1 MSKREALVD
10 VLVHGDAEQ
19 FRLALAQRDL
29 ELLPGN
35 GDYILKQRGQ
45 PMPEPAPAYR
55 APAYPAPGYRAPG
68 YGTPAYPS
76 PTYPPAGGA
85 SGDRKSVVSGKSG
98 SVRVDLGGRR
108 IIKKQTENTHKYHE
122 DNDTHKSR

>member
-1 MSKREALVD
+1 MRISDWSSD
-10 VLVHGDAEQ
+10 VCSSDL

-76 PTYPPAGGA
+76 PSYPPAGGA
-85 SGDRKSVVSGKSG
+85 SGGGASGGVPAGAPAPAYGDSGRSEERRVGEGVVSTGNSRG
-98 SVRVDLGGRR
+98 SP
-108 IIKKQTENTHKYHE
+108 Y
-122 DNDTHKSR
+122 

>member
-1 MSKREALVD
+1 MRISDWSSDVCSSDLQVAHLSKREALVD
-10 VLVHGDAEQ
+10 VWVHGDAEQ

-68 YGTPAYPS
+68 YGTPA
-76 PTYPPAGGA
+76 
-85 SGDRKSVVSGKSG
+85 DRKSTRLNSS
-98 SVRVDLGGRR
+98 
-108 IIKKQTENTHKYHE
+108 H
-122 DNDTHKSR
+122 

>member
-55 APAYPAPGYRAPG
+55 APAYPPPGYRAPG

-85 SGDRKSVVSGKSG
+85 SGGGDSGG
-98 SVRVDLGGRR
+98 VPPGAPRPGEGRGG
-108 IIKKQTENTHKYHE
+108 KEC
-122 DNDTHKSR
+122 